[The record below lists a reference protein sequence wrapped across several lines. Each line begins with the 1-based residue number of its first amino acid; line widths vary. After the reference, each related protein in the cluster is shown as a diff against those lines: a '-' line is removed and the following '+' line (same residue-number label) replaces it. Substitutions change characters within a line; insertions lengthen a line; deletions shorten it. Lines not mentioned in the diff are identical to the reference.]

1 MRAQKFAFLIAALAF
16 SGSAVASDMPVKAP
30 PPVVAP
36 VYSWNGCY
44 VGVNGG
50 YIWNNGR
57 SSYRDDPNTTPDP
70 INGIPGIS
78 GGLPTQTL
86 PPSTNTGSSGWNGGG
101 QVGCNLQSRQW
112 VYGIE
117 GDFDWGRI
125 SGSQATTGANGPYQ
139 LTTNG
144 AGVTNGTTNEDVSLQ
159 WLSTIRGRVGFAVQD
174 RLLLFATGG
183 LALGGVNSQGSVSA
197 NNGFFGVTYSGSN
210 SSVKTG
216 FVVGGGAEWAF
227 SDRWTVKAEY
237 LWYDLGHVSH
247 PLNCTAAFGV
257 ICGAGAFPAY
267 TTLGNTV
274 SSVFGSDVRVGVNYR
289 FN

>member
-16 SGSAVASDMPVKAP
+16 SRPAVAADLPVKAP
-30 PPVVAP
+30 PSVVAP

-50 YIWNNGR
+50 YIWNNGS

-101 QVGCNLQSRQW
+101 QVGCNLQSQQW

-125 SGSQATTGANGPYQ
+125 SGSQATSGANGPYQ

-144 AGVTNGTTNEDVSLQ
+144 AGVTNGTTNEQVSLQ
-159 WLSTIRGRVGFAVQD
+159 WLSTIRGRVGFALQD
-174 RLLLFATGG
+174 RLLVFATGG

-197 NNGFFGVTYSGSN
+197 NNGFFGVTYSGSS
-210 SSVKTG
+210 SSVRTG
-216 FVVGGGAEWAF
+216 FAVGGGAEWAF
-227 SDRWTVKAEY
+227 FDRWTVKAEY
-237 LWYDLGHVSH
+237 LWYDLGHVSSSSELYGCLWCNLRSRRLSGLYNSWQH
-247 PLNCTAAFGV
+247 GV
-257 ICGAGAFPAY
+257 
-267 TTLGNTV
+267 LG
-274 SSVFGSDVRVGVNYR
+274 FW
-289 FN
+289 